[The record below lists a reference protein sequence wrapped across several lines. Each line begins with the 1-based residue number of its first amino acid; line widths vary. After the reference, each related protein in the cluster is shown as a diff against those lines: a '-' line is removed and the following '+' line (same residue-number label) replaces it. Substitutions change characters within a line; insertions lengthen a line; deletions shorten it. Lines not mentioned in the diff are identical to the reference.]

1 METHVLAFLTLFAVA
16 LCGYTHATAMTWP
29 AAALGLSSISWGH
42 HYLLIRRGLD
52 DGMGDAVSATLTSSM
67 FNAVVATG
75 GCYWAGVVV
84 RMMSGL

>member
-16 LCGYTHATAMTWP
+16 LCGYTHSSALAWP

-67 FNAVVATG
+67 LNAVVATG
-75 GCYWAGVVV
+75 GCYWAGVLV
-84 RMMSGL
+84 RMASGL

>member
-16 LCGYTHATAMTWP
+16 LCGYTHTTAMAWP

-52 DGMGDAVSATLTSSM
+52 DGMGDAVSATLTTSM
-67 FNAVVATG
+67 FNAVMATG
-75 GCYWAGVVV
+75 GCYWAGVLV